1 MVAQNNAVLVR
12 LVLTEVEANSNY
24 RDTSAQGLRTLCL
37 QGYLL
42 IDVCEVVFPVRV
54 PMLTRAGR
62 CL

>member
-24 RDTSAQGLRTLCL
+24 RDTSARGLRTLCL

-42 IDVCEVVFPVRV
+42 IDVCEVVFAIKVS
-54 PMLTRAGR
+54 MLARAAR